1 MDEQSKDEA
10 DKLLQPQRWW
20 FVAIKQRNCNMFII
34 RSPISIYFIAVQNE
48 SGKKVGG
55 CCENMKQIYFHHWKG
70 VVVAI

>member
-1 MDEQSKDEA
+1 
-10 DKLLQPQRWW
+10 
-20 FVAIKQRNCNMFII
+20 MFII